1 MGVGLRQ
8 RKDQP
13 TLTGNSSTK
22 LNRPPSQPSRS
33 WQIVGSP
40 CSTRVASSKS
50 LSDQPQTLP
59 APFQTT
65 GLCPLSSLTLLCSR
79 QVKIALFLHTLSLG
93 PLGLFY
99 SSILEWLSILSP
111 GHRTLHRSIGSSCV
125 LEISVCLSYPYL
137 VKMKALC

>member
-59 APFQTT
+59 VPFQTT
-65 GLCPLSSLTLLCSR
+65 GLCPLSSLSLLCSR
-79 QVKIALFLHTLSLG
+79 QVKIALF
-93 PLGLFY
+93 LGLFY

>member
-40 CSTRVASSKS
+40 CSTRVASFKS
-50 LSDQPQTLP
+50 FSNQPQTLP

-65 GLCPLSSLTLLCSR
+65 GLCPLSSLALLCSR
-79 QVKIALFLHTLSLG
+79 QVKIALF
-93 PLGLFY
+93 LGLFY

-111 GHRTLHRSIGSSCV
+111 GHRTLHRSIGPSCV